1 MDEFQEVAAIY
12 QQSTSLNQ
20 LNLQF
25 KVLEQLNQL
34 LAKAL
39 PANLTKHCH
48 VGALDIEKSMVVIFV
63 ASSEAFHILRNL
75 SNHILQTFNQANF
88 DFDKVLIKVSQY
100 KTSAHI
106 ISIKARKLNSAQKE
120 KLQRLAN
127 SIGKPELISTSSG
140 LAGTKPDEEL
150 KL

>member
-25 KVLEQLNQL
+25 RVLEQLNQL

-63 ASSEAFHILRNL
+63 ASSEAFHILRNM

-106 ISIKARKLNSAQKE
+106 SIKARKLNPAQKE

-127 SIGKPELISTSSG
+127 SIGKPELISTSSE